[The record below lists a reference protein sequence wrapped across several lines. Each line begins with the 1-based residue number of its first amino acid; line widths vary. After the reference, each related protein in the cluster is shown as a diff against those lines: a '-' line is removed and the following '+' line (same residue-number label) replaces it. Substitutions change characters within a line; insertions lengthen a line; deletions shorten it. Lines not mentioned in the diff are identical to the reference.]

1 MKVPLIKAT
10 FKGGPW
16 DGLQLSVAEGQQ
28 FLVVKS
34 LKNNDEENVDAEI
47 EKCLYAVDAA
57 MSHLLKRSIIIF
69 QAACSL
75 HSYLC

>member
-1 MKVPLIKAT
+1 MKVSLIKAT

-16 DGLQLSVAEGQQ
+16 DGQQFSVAEGQQ

-47 EKCLYAVDAA
+47 EKHLYAVDAKYKDVF
-57 MSHLLKRSIIIF
+57 LYTP
-69 QAACSL
+69 
-75 HSYLC
+75 HSKQDLINLGLDE